1 MEILTS
7 KGVTAVPGFKASG
20 IASGIKKSKKDM
32 SVIYSSVPAVSAAT
46 FTSNVV
52 KAAPVLFD
60 MENIKNETA
69 QAIIVNSGNA
79 NACTG
84 EQGMAN
90 AKAMA
95 EKTASCLGINA
106 KNVLVASTGI
116 IGIQLPMDT
125 VLAGIEAACEAIS
138 EEGGSDAAQSIMTT
152 DSFQKEIA
160 VSVSVG
166 GKKVTIGAMAK
177 GSGMIHPNMGTML
190 SFIATDVSIS
200 KQMLSKALK
209 DSVDDSY
216 NMISVDGDTSTNDT
230 AFVLANGLAGNE
242 TISSESSDYYEFK
255 KALDYVNTELAK
267 MIASDGEGATKL
279 LETSIINAP
288 SLETARLCA
297 RSVISSNLVKA
308 AFFGNNTNWG
318 RIMCSIGYSGA
329 DFNPDIVDIYF
340 KNESGEIKIAENGM
354 EVGFSEDDA
363 QKILQGQYV
372 NITVDLKAGE
382 YSATAWGCDLS
393 YDYVKVNAMYKS

>member
-1 MEILTS
+1 MDILTS
-7 KGVTAVPGFKASG
+7 KGVTSVPGFKASG
-20 IASGIKKSKKDM
+20 IASGIKKNKKDM

-90 AKAMA
+90 TVAMA
-95 EKTASCLGINA
+95 EKTAACLGIDA

-125 VLAGIEAACEAIS
+125 VLTGIENACSALS
-138 EEGGSDAAQSIMTT
+138 EDGGSDAAQSIMTT
-152 DSFQKEIA
+152 DSFSKEIA
-160 VSVSVG
+160 VSLNIG

-190 SFIATDVSIS
+190 SFIATDVCIN

-209 DSVDDSY
+209 SSVDDSY

-242 TISSESSDYYEFK
+242 MITSESDDYFEFK

-279 LETSIINAP
+279 LEAQIINAP

-340 KNESGEIKIAENGM
+340 KNESGQIKIAENGM
-354 EVGFSEDDA
+354 EVDFREDDA
-363 QKILQGQYV
+363 QKILQGKYV

-382 YSATAWGCDLS
+382 HSATAWGCDLS